1 MTEPLVEETVAKPK
15 LTGEVLAN
23 MALQDFADFF
33 LPGYELVIPLTIGD
47 TSSHASAKSRGPKRW
62 IAISRDMADHEI
74 ATPATFLFHLL
85 ILGHEIAHVVHEHVY
100 AGQQEAR
107 DHSALEFWADFYG
120 AKVAMTLITF
130 DTRICESFSRYLRS
144 ASENKKRLTYLAEA
158 VDMMIA
164 GNVYNSH
171 PKYPPPLVRAGLINN
186 GVTSFLRHNMGAEF
200 TPNMY
205 PSIFA
210 TLMSGPSVQGF
221 IETDALRTDFSSEP
235 IERIQRWHRE
245 MQGNR
250 PAITPHFRFNLLPY
264 LHTTFDQIDEERH
277 ISKQERLAELQA
289 AGYLQDVKA
298 GDL

>member
-1 MTEPLVEETVAKPK
+1 MTDPHIEDTAAKSK
-15 LTGEVLAN
+15 LTGAILAN

-33 LPGYELVIPLTIGD
+33 LPGYELVIPLRIGD
-47 TSSHASAKSRGPKRW
+47 TSSHASAKSRGSKRW

-100 AGQQEAR
+100 AGQQEAK

-120 AKVAMTLITF
+120 AKVMMTLITF
-130 DTRICESFSRYLRS
+130 GSRICKSLDEHLQS
-144 ASENKKRLTYLAEA
+144 ASEDKKRLTYLAEA

-164 GNVYNSH
+164 TNVYNAH

-210 TLMSGPSVQGF
+210 TLMSGPSVQRL
-221 IETDALRTDFSSEP
+221 IETDALQTDYSSDP
-235 IERIQRWHRE
+235 IDRIQRWHRE

-264 LHTTFDQIDEERH
+264 LHTTFDQTDEERK

-289 AGYLQDVKA
+289 AGFLQDAKL

>member
-1 MTEPLVEETVAKPK
+1 MSDPKVEETAAKPK
-15 LTGEVLAN
+15 LSGEVLAN

-33 LPGYELVIPLTIGD
+33 LPGHQLVIPLTIGD
-47 TSSHASAKSRGPKRW
+47 TRSHASAKSRGPKRW

-74 ATPATFLFHLL
+74 TDPATFLFHLL
-85 ILGHEIAHVVHEHVY
+85 IVGHEIAHVVHEHVY
-100 AGQQEAR
+100 AGQQEAK

-120 AKVAMTLITF
+120 AKVTMTLITF
-130 DTRICESFSRYLRS
+130 GSRICDSLEDFVQG
-144 ASENKKRLTYLAEA
+144 ASEDKKRLTYLGEA

-164 GNVYNSH
+164 TNVYNAH

-186 GVTSFLRHNMGAEF
+186 GVTSFLRHNMGADF
-200 TPNMY
+200 TPKMY

-210 TLMSGPSVQGF
+210 TLMSGPSVQRL
-221 IETDALRTDFSSEP
+221 IETDALQTDFSSEP

-245 MQGNR
+245 IQGNR

-264 LHTTFDQIDEERH
+264 LHTTFDQTDGERQL
-277 ISKQERLAELQA
+277 SKQERLAELQA
-289 AGYLQDVKA
+289 AGFLEDVRL